1 LKDHTMPTLDIV
13 NWLLIAIIVVLAVA
27 NALLLR
33 RQRKQDAP
41 LMRTANS
48 SLVNR
53 QAAQALHAAN
63 QQASARP
70 RVRAIGESNQ
80 VPPARLPPSPA
91 PLRPSFDS
99 RRQTSGTQPAVTGTT
114 QPQRKAQ

>member
-1 LKDHTMPTLDIV
+1 MNFLDPTH
-13 NWLLIAIIVVLAVA
+13 WLLLAIIAVLAVA

-63 QQASARP
+63 KQAHKQPSTEPRP
-70 RVRAIGESNQ
+70 RVRAIG
-80 VPPARLPPSPA
+80 ADLPPSYPPRKDAA
-91 PLRPSFDS
+91 PVGD
-99 RRQTSGTQPAVTGTT
+99 RRAT
-114 QPQRKAQ
+114 RH

>member
-1 LKDHTMPTLDIV
+1 MNFLDPTH
-13 NWLLIAIIVVLAVA
+13 WLLLAIIAVLAVA

-63 QQASARP
+63 KQASTEPRP
-70 RVRAIGESNQ
+70 RVCAIG
-80 VPPARLPPSPA
+80 ADLPPSYPPRKDAA
-91 PLRPSFDS
+91 PVGD
-99 RRQTSGTQPAVTGTT
+99 RRAT
-114 QPQRKAQ
+114 RH

>member
-1 LKDHTMPTLDIV
+1 MPTFDPTH
-13 NWLLIAIIVVLAVA
+13 WLLLAIIAVLAVA

-63 QQASARP
+63 KQAHKQPSTEPRP
-70 RVRAIGESNQ
+70 RVRAITGSNQ
-80 VPPARLPPSPA
+80 EPPAHLPPSYPPRKDAA
-91 PLRPSFDS
+91 PVGD
-99 RRQTSGTQPAVTGTT
+99 RRAT
-114 QPQRKAQ
+114 RH